1 MAKRVKASGSGTGT
15 RSRTSKEHGN
25 HRAKTAGKEAG
36 NSGRG
41 GLSAPVD
48 PRKSAALEGPPPAQ
62 KQDWPGSDADIRPNA
77 DHGEESYRG
86 SGRLKDRV
94 ALITGGDSGIGRAVA
109 IAFAREG
116 AHVAIAYFNEDEDAN
131 ETLRWVRRARS
142 RALAIAGDLTDR
154 EHCRSVIARTIERF
168 GRLDILV
175 NNAAYQ
181 CEQSDISDV
190 TPEQLARTF
199 GTNIFATF
207 WLCQAALEHM
217 EPGGVIINTGSVT
230 GMEGSD
236 GLLDYS
242 ATKGAI
248 HALTKSLAG
257 AVAERGIRVN
267 CVAPGP
273 VWTPLIPATL
283 ERDHIA
289 HFGEE
294 TFWKRPA
301 QPAEIA
307 PSFVFL
313 ASGDG
318 RYYSGEILSP
328 TGRSS
333 SR

>member
-1 MAKRVKASGSGTGT
+1 MAQQDQGGNQGS
-15 RSRTSKEHGN
+15 N
-25 HRAKTAGKEAG
+25 
-36 NSGRG
+36 
-41 GLSAPVD
+41 VD
-48 PRKSAALEGPPPAQ
+48 PDPRSEAKAKGGPGRQ
-62 KQDWPGSDADIRPNA
+62 QQDWPGQEEPMRPEA

-86 SGRLKDRV
+86 AGKLDGRV

-116 AHVAIAYFNEDEDAN
+116 ADVAISYYDEHDDAR
-131 ETLRWVRRARS
+131 ETVRFIREAGR
-142 RALAIAGDLTDR
+142 RGLAFDGDLTDAG
-154 EHCRSVIARTIERF
+154 HCRDIVRRTVDEL

-181 CEQSDISDV
+181 METPDIGDLTLEQI
-190 TPEQLARTF
+190 ERTF
-199 GTNIFATF
+199 RTNIFSF
-207 WLCQAALEHM
+207 ILCSQAALEHI
-217 EPGGVIINTGSVT
+217 EEGGSIINTGSVT
-230 GMEGSD
+230 ALD
-236 GLLDYS
+236 GHASLLDYS

-248 HALTKSLAG
+248 HVFTKSLAM

-283 ERDHIA
+283 EPDHVA
-289 HFGEE
+289 EFGAD

-313 ASGDG
+313 ASGDT
-318 RYYSGEILSP
+318 RYITGEVIAV
-328 TGRSS
+328 TGKGS